1 MARVIFA
8 SSGDRPAAREVEPP
22 ATASQSRETKFSSS
36 QMEPIGRVGNS
47 LRETST
53 SLYILWPQ
61 EDDVRAES
69 RMMAGR
75 YLGATLWLPLAL
87 LVACVPNRKIAY
99 PTAEATHCSPN
110 DIRLGDIV
118 SRTSD
123 GEIIET
129 YNAECLGNHYRCTRS
144 KGVTNCQLITAEMA
158 RQASLPP
165 APSQPVIGSEITQTI
180 FPLIQQVWTAH
191 RGGDVIGE
199 AGLLTEDYTSVHP
212 DGSFH
217 FGKATAQEMQGGP
230 IGAFILSDV
239 RIAETSPDAVLA
251 NYIATV
257 EIPGAPKLSKFAVAE
272 LWVKRGPDWKR
283 RYYQATPLP

>member
-1 MARVIFA
+1 MRRIRLPRFPFRWPTRCGPRFTASIGTQRVVKPKAWSSGSRSLPTAVTPAGLKVPELVFTSFSSSATARADSSSMAWVIFA

-22 ATASQSRETKFSSS
+22 ATASQSRKTKFSSS
-36 QMEPIGRVGNS
+36 QMEPIRCVGNS

-99 PTAEATHCSPN
+99 PTAEAT
-110 DIRLGDIV
+110 
-118 SRTSD
+118 
-123 GEIIET
+123 
-129 YNAECLGNHYRCTRS
+129 
-144 KGVTNCQLITAEMA
+144 NCQLITAEMA

-191 RGGDVIGE
+191 RGGDI
-199 AGLLTEDYTSVHP
+199 
-212 DGSFH
+212 
-217 FGKATAQEMQGGP
+217 
-230 IGAFILSDV
+230 
-239 RIAETSPDAVLA
+239 
-251 NYIATV
+251 
-257 EIPGAPKLSKFAVAE
+257 
-272 LWVKRGPDWKR
+272 
-283 RYYQATPLP
+283 